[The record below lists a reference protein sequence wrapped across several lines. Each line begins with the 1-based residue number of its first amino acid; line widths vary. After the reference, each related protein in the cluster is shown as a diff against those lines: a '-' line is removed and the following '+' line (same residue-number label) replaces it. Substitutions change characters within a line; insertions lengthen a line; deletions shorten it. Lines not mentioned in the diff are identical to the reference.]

1 MVATRHLKIL
11 WVALCTVVAA
21 LVVPSP
27 RTTTAQM
34 GSWVPLGLSQVVRL
48 SAPASGALF
57 AATRTGLFRSDDV
70 GVSWSEVSLPGD
82 SQDLERIAVNPLD
95 HRVIYVPA
103 DQGLYRTDDDA
114 STWNRILDTDMPI
127 RGIALS
133 PASPARVYVSLADSW
148 EPTRL
153 RRFLVSHDAG
163 MTWTEQERLENRGDR
178 PGLCNWRLSMLAA
191 DRSVAGRV
199 FRVWYCE
206 GGTRTP
212 VLQRSDDDGAT
223 WTDNL
228 VLPVFARYWAGN
240 RGPAGERLYLAGSRE
255 PREGGSAALVSLDS
269 GASWVPILAFE
280 GGGLNLEGPL
290 VEIGGLTF
298 DPGDPTK
305 IWLGL
310 NRSAARASPRTFAGE
325 VVVSGDGGMTWTPLS
340 GGPLDRLN
348 DIVLGIDGRFIFAA
362 TETGVYRLP
371 LL

>member
-1 MVATRHLKIL
+1 MTSRHLKL
-11 WVALCTVVAA
+11 LFVALSTVVAA
-21 LVVPSP
+21 MVAPIP
-27 RTTTAQM
+27 RPTTAQT
-34 GSWVPLGLSQVVRL
+34 GSWEPLGLSQVVRL

-57 AATRTGLFRSDDV
+57 AATRRGLFRSDDA
-70 GVSWSEVSLPGD
+70 GVSWSDVRLPEGPL
-82 SQDLERIAVNPLD
+82 DLERIAVDPLD
-95 HRVIYVPA
+95 HRIIYVPGE
-103 DQGLYRTDDDA
+103 QGLYQTDDDA
-114 STWNRILDTDMPI
+114 ASWNRILETDVPV

-133 PASPARVYVSLADSW
+133 PAASGRVYVSLADSL

-178 PGLCNWRLSMLAA
+178 PELCNWRLSMLAA

-255 PREGGSAALVSLDS
+255 PREGGSAALVSLDG
-269 GASWVPILAFE
+269 GASWVSIIAFE

-290 VEIGGLTF
+290 VEIGGLAF

-340 GGPLDRLN
+340 GGPLARLN
-348 DIVLGIDGRFIFAA
+348 DLVLGIDGRFLFAA
-362 TETGVYRLP
+362 TESGVFRLP